1 MKNSPYIEARRVWIN
16 QPSANQPYHKYHGM
30 NFLALPYTDTHS
42 TIYFLGPNLGVSSW
56 TEGSEGGTVMVE
68 KEKRDDC
75 ISMVIHN
82 MWLSRGWRFEGKFY
96 SDGHP

>member
-1 MKNSPYIEARRVWIN
+1 MSTTYLEARRVWIN
-16 QPSANQPYHKYHGM
+16 QPSTHQPYHKYHGM

-42 TIYFLGPNLGVSSW
+42 TVYFLGPNLGTYSW
-56 TEGSEGGTVMVE
+56 TEFTEDGTTIE
-68 KEKRDDC
+68 KETRADC

-82 MWLSRGWRFEGKFY
+82 MWLSRGWRFEGKFF